1 MRAVRS
7 RRRPAA
13 SGRFDACR
21 FLPQVASKE
30 PAWLSDDGSK
40 AVSQRN
46 RVYSQL
52 LPSASYSEGSL
63 RTARHFLSVSKNALN
78 IFAKYR

>member
-13 SGRFDACR
+13 CELFDACH
-21 FLPQVASKE
+21 FLPQAASQVS
-30 PAWLSDDGSK
+30 AWLSDDGSK
-40 AVSQRN
+40 AVLSTD

-52 LPSASYSEGSL
+52 LPSVVDSQMAAPHL
-63 RTARHFLSVSKNALN
+63 PNFLSVSKNALN